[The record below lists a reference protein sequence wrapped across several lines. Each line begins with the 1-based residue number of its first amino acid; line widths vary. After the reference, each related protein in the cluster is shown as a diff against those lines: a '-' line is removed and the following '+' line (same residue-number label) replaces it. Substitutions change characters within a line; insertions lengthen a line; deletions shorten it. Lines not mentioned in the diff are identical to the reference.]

1 MLLDS
6 LHLFLEI
13 RKRCQMGLFMAAH
26 NYSFS
31 IYNACYAPLLCKR
44 GMMKRIL
51 SLRNGNPAAPPPPGG
66 YKCWWEVQQ
75 CTLGE
80 NPLYSHSCRNGLL
93 GLFTFGVLLLCIRR
107 MDRKTLMKSINYS
120 RSILLTV
127 SLLISQPCTF
137 TTHLLTLQ
145 EQQGNISPACLCFC
159 FFYGEDI
166 ENVINFLALQC
177 SKFAATQVCASPVL
191 ILLSR
196 VESRKWECN
205 CLDFLCSACHLFRV
219 YFSTA
224 GEIKQKLKGRTATH
238 VQRSWVL
245 LVGLDLNTVSLSGV

>member
-1 MLLDS
+1 MHTWGKS
-6 LHLFLEI
+6 
-13 RKRCQMGLFMAAH
+13 
-26 NYSFS
+26 
-31 IYNACYAPLLCKR
+31 PLL
-44 GMMKRIL
+44 
-51 SLRNGNPAAPPPPGG
+51 
-66 YKCWWEVQQ
+66 Q
-75 CTLGE
+75 
-80 NPLYSHSCRNGLL
+80 SCRNGLL

-159 FFYGEDI
+159 SFYGEDI

-191 ILLSR
+191 ILRSR

-205 CLDFLCSACHLFRV
+205 CLDFLCSARHLFRV

-224 GEIKQKLKGRTATH
+224 GEIKQKGRTAAH
-238 VQRSWVL
+238 VQRSSAGW
-245 LVGLDLNTVSLSGV
+245 VGLNYRVFIWGVASIRITLSGSQQEFALLYGNVFYLVHSMYPIMQCEK